1 MEFQKRLCQH
11 IATVADEASGS
22 FVPWIKPQ
30 LSRSLFK
37 LKVGR
42 KPLSLR
48 LSHQHDGCRTLST
61 CGGRSHRNHHC

>member
-1 MEFQKRLCQH
+1 MEFQKRLCEH
-11 IATVADEASGS
+11 IAIVADETSGS

-30 LSRSLFK
+30 SSRSLFK
-37 LKVGR
+37 LKVRR

-48 LSHQHDGCRTLST
+48 LSHQHDGRRALST